1 MELPAHTPLTSL
13 TKLPR
18 PAAAMVGN
26 TQRYA
31 DCHINVVSARI
42 IIALSTKPKP
52 INGMADAINTLFSCA
67 LVGTELVRRFRVAA
81 AAAALA
87 KQCWE
92 PPFQTTFKLWQEFRG
107 RRPGKPYLLRRKAWI
122 MAETANA
129 LPITGWDGTPRKDS
143 QAARHPHLQNHTHL
157 HHSDTTTPT
166 TTTIKTSFS
175 LFCCI
180 MIALI
185 IMDNTKSTLL
195 LSYNYLYSILL
206 NNG

>member
-1 MELPAHTPLTSL
+1 
-13 TKLPR
+13 
-18 PAAAMVGN
+18 
-26 TQRYA
+26 
-31 DCHINVVSARI
+31 
-42 IIALSTKPKP
+42 
-52 INGMADAINTLFSCA
+52 MADAMNTLFSCG

-92 PPFQTTFKLWQEFRG
+92 PPLHTAFKLRQGFR
-107 RRPGKPYLLRRKAWI
+107 RNLPGKPYLVRRKACI
-122 MAETANA
+122 MAQVANV
-129 LPITGWDGTPRKDS
+129 LCITGWDGTPRKDCS
-143 QAARHPHLQNHTHL
+143 AARHPHLQNHTHL

-166 TTTIKTSFS
+166 TTTINNSFS

-185 IMDNTKSTLL
+185 IMDNKKSTLL